1 MGFNVVDLDNKQ
13 GSQAVMNLSTIVRH
27 MDGDDLTRFIDTM
40 VNLKIMS
47 VAEVRKYI
55 LALPAEG
62 GPHE

>member
-13 GSQAVMNLSTIVRH
+13 EQAPVMNLSTIVRH
-27 MDGDDLTRFIDTM
+27 MNGDDLTQFIDTM
-40 VNLKIMS
+40 VKHKIIS
-47 VAEVRKYI
+47 VAEVRRYI

>member
-1 MGFNVVDLDNKQ
+1 MAFNCVDLDNKQ
-13 GSQAVMNLSTIVRH
+13 SVQPIMNLSTIVRH
-27 MDGDDLTRFIDTM
+27 MDGDDLTKFIDTM
-40 VNLKIMS
+40 VKLKIIS

>member
-1 MGFNVVDLDNKQ
+1 MGFNMVDLDNKQ
-13 GSQAVMNLSTIVRH
+13 GGQAVMNLSTIVRH
-27 MDGDDLTRFIDTM
+27 MDGDDLTKFIDTM
-40 VNLKIMS
+40 VNHKIMS